1 MHTCPRQLGTV
12 STQVDH
18 PMSPLLTLD
27 SQLSFL
33 SSQNGCFQKQPRN
46 ILFKH
51 PKEAHI
57 LDSSSFKDQQET
69 GASAHKSVEHEAR
82 PPDVSMSDW
91 GMGKPLGKGS
101 VCFLT
106 KPARTGSVLCLSCKR
121 SQRIKGCLGSYSSE
135 ELAPK
140 GTTVQRDESHCRC

>member
-1 MHTCPRQLGTV
+1 MHTCPRQLGPV

-18 PMSPLLTLD
+18 PVSPLLTLD

-51 PKEAHI
+51 PKEAHML
-57 LDSSSFKDQQET
+57 LDSSSFKDQRET
-69 GASAHKSVEHEAR
+69 GASAHQSVEHEAR

-91 GMGKPLGKGS
+91 GMGSPSAKA
-101 VCFLT
+101 VCAF
-106 KPARTGSVLCLSCKR
+106 S
-121 SQRIKGCLGSYSSE
+121 
-135 ELAPK
+135 
-140 GTTVQRDESHCRC
+140 